1 MAISN
6 QTDTTM
12 KSGILEIDIVSDVL
26 CPWCVIGYKQLEK
39 ALEQITVPLSVTI
52 RWQPFQLVPDLPPGG
67 QNTAERIQQKYGM
80 SPEQSTASRQRLT
93 DLGETLGFD
102 FNYTDGT
109 RSYNTFNAHQLLHW
123 ASGYGLQTE
132 LKMALFSASFTEQKA
147 IDEIDV
153 LVEIA
158 ESVGLNAEKA
168 RDILD
173 EQIYAETVDAIS
185 AQWRDAGISSVP
197 GYIFNNKYLVSGAQ
211 EPAAFISCIEQLIS
225 EEGTDSTPAK

>member
-1 MAISN
+1 MTTSN
-6 QTDTTM
+6 EQPLSTPAVT
-12 KSGILEIDIVSDVL
+12 IDIVSDVL

-39 ALEQITVPLSVTI
+39 ALAQISTEMTVSI
-52 RWQPFQLVPDLPPGG
+52 HWQPFQLVPDLAPGG

-80 SPEQSTASRQRLT
+80 SAEQSTASRQRLME
-93 DLGETLGFD
+93 LGNSLGFD

-123 ASGYGLQTE
+123 AAGYGLQTE
-132 LKMALFSASFTEQKA
+132 LKMALFSACFTEHKA

-158 ESVGLNAEKA
+158 ECVGLDGENA

-173 EQIYAETVDAIS
+173 EQIYSEAVDAIS
-185 AQWRDAGISSVP
+185 MQWREAGISSVP
-197 GYIFNNKYLVSGAQ
+197 GYIFNKKYLLSGAQ
-211 EPAAFISCIEQLIS
+211 EPAAFISCIEKVLADEAENS
-225 EEGTDSTPAK
+225 G

>member
-39 ALEQITVPLSVTI
+39 ALAQIATPLSVTI

-185 AQWRDAGISSVP
+185 AQWRDAGVSSVP

-225 EEGTDSTPAK
+225 EEGTDSTSVE